1 MLSFMIERQILSQC
15 PFNRI
20 LDNKR
25 KNLISELKSDFFI
38 LADDEVGKVSE
49 IYSEHKNSFSPINFS
64 LFTSGFSKSENID

>member
-1 MLSFMIERQILSQC
+1 MIGRQILSQC
-15 PFNRI
+15 LFNRI

-49 IYSEHKNSFSPINFS
+49 IYSEHENSFSSINLS
-64 LFTSGFSKSENID
+64 LFTGFSKSENID

>member
-1 MLSFMIERQILSQC
+1 MIGRQIFSQC
-15 PFNRI
+15 LFNRI

-49 IYSEHKNSFSPINFS
+49 IYSEHENSFSPINLS
-64 LFTSGFSKSENID
+64 LFSSGFSKSENID

>member
-1 MLSFMIERQILSQC
+1 MIGRQILSQC
-15 PFNRI
+15 LFNRI

-49 IYSEHKNSFSPINFS
+49 IYSEHEKSFPSINLS
-64 LFTSGFSKSENID
+64 LFSSGLSKSENID

>member
-1 MLSFMIERQILSQC
+1 MIERQILSQC

-38 LADDEVGKVSE
+38 LSDDQVDKISE
-49 IYSEHKNSFSPINFS
+49 IYSEHENSFSSINFS
-64 LFTSGFSKSENID
+64 LFTSDFSKSENID

>member
-1 MLSFMIERQILSQC
+1 MIGRQIFSQC
-15 PFNRI
+15 LFNRI

-38 LADDEVGKVSE
+38 LSDDQVDKISE
-49 IYSEHKNSFSPINFS
+49 IYSEHENSFSPINLS

>member
-1 MLSFMIERQILSQC
+1 MIERQILSQC

-49 IYSEHKNSFSPINFS
+49 IYSEHENSFSPINLS
-64 LFTSGFSKSENID
+64 LFSSGFSKSENID